1 VTRLQAGQRES
12 RCSSLSLFRDFSVSQ
27 CVHIKFGSHPVRIR
41 LVPGCVSL
49 RYKGRSM
56 KLITR
61 LILVPGCVSLRYK
74 GRSMKLITRLI
85 LVPGC
90 VSLRYKGRSM
100 KLITRLIL
108 VPGCVSL
115 RYKGRSMKLITRL
128 VFVSKAMKHRRYTS
142 TRSLLVVDCFANTC
156 FITLMVLEIQSAI
169 RGKTAVLTQMLEL
182 LSCCTGLEYF
192 H

>member
-1 VTRLQAGQRES
+1 MTRLQAGQRES

-41 LVPGCVSL
+41 
-49 RYKGRSM
+49 
-56 KLITR
+56 
-61 LILVPGCVSLRYK
+61 
-74 GRSMKLITRLI
+74 